1 MNYASKCP
9 IWCTP
14 AERISVSGPIHANS
28 IISPRVGGRY
38 IVHYKAEKEISNLSD
53 HDKVKLTAWL
63 VEQRGLVNKTP
74 EITEEVVSKAQQR
87 KQLRVSD
94 RADEI
99 LKFLKNKSHILGT
112 AVDIVV
118 YHENTLS
125 NSIADYSEYFDLLIQ
140 SECANL
146 IELRYLLDYLE
157 YKKFIKIQDSSTSL
171 TCELTVA
178 GYERLEAIEKLNY
191 DSTRAF
197 IAMWFDEEMN
207 EVWQNGFL
215 PAIRDSGFY
224 PIRIDQKEHVN
235 KIDDEIIAE
244 IRRSRFVVADFTH
257 GKDGARGGVYYE
269 TGFAQGLGIPVIFT
283 CRKNMIGEVHF
294 DTRQYN
300 HITWEEPSE
309 LKRALENRISAVIG
323 DGPLKSSQQIVDPE
337 TPTL

>member
-1 MNYASKCP
+1 MNYDSQCP
-9 IWCTP
+9 IWGTP
-14 AERISVSGPIHANS
+14 AEQFSVSEQILAIS
-28 IISPRVGGRY
+28 IDSPRVGGLY
-38 IVHYKAEKEISNLSD
+38 IVDYNVKEKISELSD
-53 HDKVKLTAWL
+53 YDKVKLTAWL
-63 VEQRGLVNKTP
+63 VEQRGLVNTFP
-74 EITEEVVSKAQQR
+74 EITKEAVSKAQQR

-118 YHENTLS
+118 YRENTLS

-140 SECANL
+140 SECVNSKD
-146 IELRYLLDYLE
+146 LRYLLNYLE

-257 GKDGARGGVYYE
+257 GKDGVRGGVYYE

>member
-1 MNYASKCP
+1 MNYDSKCP
-9 IWCTP
+9 IWGTP
-14 AERISVSGPIHANS
+14 AKRIRVSGGRLATTIDS
-28 IISPRVGGRY
+28 RRVGGLY
-38 IVHYKAEKEISNLSD
+38 MVDHKAEKKISELSD

-63 VEQRGLVNKTP
+63 VEQREFVKKFP
-74 EITEEVVSKAQQR
+74 QITEEVVSKARQR

-94 RADEI
+94 RADGF
-99 LKFLKNKSHILGT
+99 LKFLKTKSHILGT

-118 YHENTLS
+118 YRENTLS
-125 NSIADYSEYFDLLIQ
+125 NSIADYSEYFDLLIL

-146 IELRYLLDYLE
+146 NELRYLLDYLE
-157 YKKFIKIQDSSTSL
+157 NQYFIKIQPSSTSL
-171 TCELTVA
+171 NCILTFA

-197 IAMWFDEEMN
+197 IAMWFHEEMK
-207 EVWQNGFL
+207 EVLENGFL

-224 PIRIDQKEHVN
+224 PIRIDRKEHVN

-269 TGFAQGLGIPVIFT
+269 TGFAHGLGIPVIFT

-300 HITWEEPSE
+300 HITWEVPSE

-323 DGPLKSSQQIVDPE
+323 DGPL
-337 TPTL
+337 

>member
-1 MNYASKCP
+1 MNYDSKCP
-9 IWCTP
+9 IWGTP
-14 AERISVSGPIHANS
+14 AKRISVSGPIHANS
-28 IISPRVGGRY
+28 IISPRIGGHY
-38 IVHYKAEKEISNLSD
+38 IVHYKAENKISNLCD
-53 HDKVKLTAWL
+53 HDKVKLTAWM
-63 VEQRGLVNKTP
+63 VEQRGLVNRTP

-87 KQLRVSD
+87 KQIRVSD

-112 AVDIVV
+112 AVDIDV

-146 IELRYLLDYLE
+146 NELRYLLDYLE
-157 YKKFIKIQDSSTSL
+157 NQNFMKIQPSSTRL
-171 TCELTVA
+171 NCTLKFA

-197 IAMWFDEEMN
+197 IAMWIHEEMK
-207 EVWQNGFL
+207 EVLENGFF